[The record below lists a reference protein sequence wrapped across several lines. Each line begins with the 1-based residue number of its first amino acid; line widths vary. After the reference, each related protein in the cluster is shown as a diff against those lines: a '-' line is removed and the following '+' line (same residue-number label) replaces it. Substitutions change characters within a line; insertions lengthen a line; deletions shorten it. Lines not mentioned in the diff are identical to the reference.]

1 MLIIFLTGL
10 FAWCAFF
17 WYSLVAV
24 IKEPTFTNLIVLGVA
39 ALFLLLILL
48 DYSPADLCEV
58 L

>member
-10 FAWCAFF
+10 LAWCAFF

-24 IKEPTFTNLIVLGVA
+24 IREPTFTNLLVLGVA
-39 ALFLLLILL
+39 ALFLILIML
-48 DYSPADLCEV
+48 DYSPADFCEV